1 MLKKKNPTH
10 WSRRKHPDDQY
21 LIDGLTGKY
30 TYYPAGSFPD
40 VEKLAEFNRE
50 EEKTY
55 RHHHE
60 LYFQKNEDKTETPL
74 CVVAEVDDLEAE
86 SEERVQLEIANPH
99 EPKMKAKREEN
110 RLLYWAKKC
119 LSPEEY
125 AIFKDVCLQKTVS
138 RVKRAAELGIS
149 RKMLQKRIKD
159 IEMRVF
165 QASSGRKNKKIH
177 SMKP

>member
-125 AIFKDVCLQKTVS
+125 AIFKDVCLRKRSAGSNGLPNLASQGRCSKSGLRTSKCAFFRHHPVEKT
-138 RVKRAAELGIS
+138 
-149 RKMLQKRIKD
+149 
-159 IEMRVF
+159 
-165 QASSGRKNKKIH
+165 KKYIR
-177 SMKP
+177 